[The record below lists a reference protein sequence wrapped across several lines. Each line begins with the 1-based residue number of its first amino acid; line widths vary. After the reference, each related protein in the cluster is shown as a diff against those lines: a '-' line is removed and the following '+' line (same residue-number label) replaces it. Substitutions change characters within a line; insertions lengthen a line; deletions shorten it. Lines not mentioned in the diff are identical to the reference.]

1 VSGEFLSSSGR
12 TEDEYRK
19 SGENKRRTDL
29 ARKHHPSEI
38 LHITRRLDVNDRNV
52 LGLGVGEDLGLGSRK
67 IVVKDRI
74 GQDRIGRGGQRA

>member
-19 SGENKRRTDL
+19 SGENKRTDL